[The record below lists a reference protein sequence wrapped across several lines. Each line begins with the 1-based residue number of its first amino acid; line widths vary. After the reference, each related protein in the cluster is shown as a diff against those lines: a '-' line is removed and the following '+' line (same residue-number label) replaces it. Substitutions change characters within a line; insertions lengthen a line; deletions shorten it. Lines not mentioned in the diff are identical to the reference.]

1 MKTKKNILVAFLL
14 NLSFAAFEFFAG
26 LWTGSVAILS
36 DAVHDLGDA
45 AGIGLSWLLERK
57 GKRPPDQVYTYG
69 YGRYSLLG
77 SLITTSILLFGSV
90 LVMGNAVVR
99 ILHPTPIH
107 YDGMLLFAVA
117 GVIVNLAAAFVTR
130 EGDSLNQKAVNL
142 HMLEDVLGWALVLLG
157 ALIMRFT
164 DFALLDP
171 LLSIGVAAFILFHA
185 VRNLRETVELLL
197 DKTPHGVEV
206 AEIREHLLHID
217 GVLEVHHIHLWSLD
231 GCTHCAT
238 MHIVTAGDPHEI
250 KAQVR
255 QELAEHGIGHATLEL
270 ESENEHCHE
279 PHCVLTPNSATGHHH
294 HHHH

>member
-1 MKTKKNILVAFLL
+1 MKTEKNILVAFLL
-14 NLSFAAFEFFAG
+14 NLSFAVFEFFGG

-57 GKRPPDQVYTYG
+57 GKRPPDEVYTYG

-77 SLITTSILLFGSV
+77 SLITTLIMLLGSL
-90 LVMGNAVVR
+90 LVTGNAVVR
-99 ILHPTPIH
+99 ILRPTPIH
-107 YDGMLLFAVA
+107 YDGMLLFAVV
-117 GVIVNLAAAFVTR
+117 GVTVNLIAAFVTR

-142 HMLEDVLGWALVLLG
+142 HMLEDGLGWVVVLLG
-157 ALIMRFT
+157 ALIMRWT
-164 DFALLDP
+164 DLTLLDP

-197 DKTPHGVEV
+197 DKAPHGIEM
-206 AEIREHLLHID
+206 AEIREHLLAID
-217 GVLEVHHIHLWSLD
+217 GVLDVHHVHLWSLD

-238 MHIVTAGDPHEI
+238 MHIVTNGDPHEV
-250 KAQVR
+250 KEQVR
-255 QELAEHGIGHATLEL
+255 EELAEHGISHVTLEL
-270 ESENEHCHE
+270 EREGEHCHE
-279 PHCVLTPNSATGHHH
+279 PHCVLKPSAAVGHHH